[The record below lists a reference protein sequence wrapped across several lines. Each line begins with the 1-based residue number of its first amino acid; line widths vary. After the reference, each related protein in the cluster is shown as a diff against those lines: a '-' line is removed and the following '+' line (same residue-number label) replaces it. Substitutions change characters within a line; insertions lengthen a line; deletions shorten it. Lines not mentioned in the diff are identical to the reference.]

1 MVAQAVLPL
10 PALPAE
16 SISRGLSHEQ
26 LVDWIG
32 SLNQSA
38 TPDYLGRFDAGALA
52 SYLDH
57 LLAAQEPRGRCAV
70 WVRRAETP
78 AIVGGSIVD

>member
-10 PALPAE
+10 PAFPAE
-16 SISRGLSHEQ
+16 SISRGLSFEQ
-26 LVDWIG
+26 LMDWIG
-32 SLNQSA
+32 SLNPSA
-38 TPDYLGRFDAGALA
+38 TPAYLARFDAGALA

-57 LLAAQEPRGRCAV
+57 LLSAQEPRGRAAV

-78 AIVGGSIVD
+78 AIVGGSQVD

>member
-38 TPDYLGRFDAGALA
+38 TPSYLARFNSEALA
-52 SYLDH
+52 AYLDH
-57 LLAAQEPRGRCAV
+57 LLSAQEPRGRHAV

-78 AIVGGSIVD
+78 AIIGGAIVD

>member
-26 LVDWIG
+26 LMDWIG
-32 SLNQSA
+32 SLNPSA
-38 TPDYLGRFDAGALA
+38 TPNYLSRFDAGALA

-57 LLAAQEPRGRCAV
+57 LLSAQEPRGRNAV

-78 AIVGGSIVD
+78 AIVGGVVED